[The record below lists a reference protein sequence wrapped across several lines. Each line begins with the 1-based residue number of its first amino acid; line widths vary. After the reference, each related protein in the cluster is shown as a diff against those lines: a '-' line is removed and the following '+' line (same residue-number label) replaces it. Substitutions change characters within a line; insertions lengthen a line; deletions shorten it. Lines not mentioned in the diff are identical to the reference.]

1 MYLRAGTL
9 FSLDNGLLK
18 PKQAS
23 TFQNYFDQW
32 CYVAC
37 FEMLFFLVYGMTMVL
52 KTNCTQTVEIHLLI
66 GIFFAV
72 TIMVAY
78 NELSNDQTK
87 INIPS
92 SHLCGMQTNA
102 HSC

>member
-1 MYLRAGTL
+1 
-9 FSLDNGLLK
+9 
-18 PKQAS
+18 
-23 TFQNYFDQW
+23 
-32 CYVAC
+32 
-37 FEMLFFLVYGMTMVL
+37 MVL

-78 NELSNDQTK
+78 NKLSNDQTK